1 MGMLPECWLFKWLMN
16 MVSDDAP
23 TASRGSSAITAENT
37 LHLAQPFPGDDAC
50 QTEKRFLIYQVSD
63 SEHIVMDN
71 KTDQEV
77 LIRTEYLV
85 DPGFD
90 LGSWYAD
97 QRRRALAAVPASVPR
112 ARAAPPSSSAKAR
125 TVPRSG
131 GRHRHSATS
140 RFFSQLPVRKNSGLM
155 V

>member
-1 MGMLPECWLFKWLMN
+1 MTFNSEAG
-16 MVSDDAP
+16 STGDDTP

-71 KTDQEV
+71 KTDQDV
-77 LIRTEYLV
+77 LIRTEYLL
-85 DPGFD
+85 DPCFD

-97 QRRRALAAVPASVPR
+97 QRRSALAAVPASAR
-112 ARAAPPSSSAKAR
+112 TARATPPSPSAKAG
-125 TVPRSG
+125 TVRRSG
-131 GRHRHSATS
+131 GRRRHSTTN
-140 RFFSQLPVRKNSGLM
+140 RFFSQLALRKNSGLM